1 LRSEG
6 AFLRLETKGRKT
18 SLPHIVE
25 LRFAKLGESFYL
37 FAGGAKSDWVL
48 NALNAGKARVL
59 FSSVSIEVSAR
70 AATEEERLVAE
81 KEFVRRYGKGLFERW
96 YRAPR
101 TCLCLTVAGQPQAR
115 RGSGGELDAKTTYAQ
130 WEASRRDFYADVGGA
145 FDLASEEYDFT
156 IRRNF
161 INTWIRERSI
171 DILRG
176 YTRPEDVLLEVGCG
190 TGAETV
196 EVAKN
201 VSAIIAID
209 ISQKMVD
216 LLSAKA
222 TAKGLS
228 KKIQAHRLSAA
239 DVSRVVAYLGD
250 RRIRLAYS
258 FNGALNCEPH
268 LERFVTDLH
277 ALLEPGGYFIC
288 SIRNTICLSEMLS
301 HALVMQFDKATPRK
315 RQPSMVSVGGTD
327 IPSTYYSPRRF
338 KKFFEPKFRLREMIA
353 LPALLPPAY
362 LSNYYLKARR
372 GFPLLEKLDLL
383 VSDRFPF
390 RLLGD
395 QTMFVFQK
403 A

>member
-1 LRSEG
+1 LRFEG

-25 LRFAKLGESFYL
+25 LRFAQLGESFYL
-37 FAGGAKSDWVL
+37 FAGAGRSDWVL
-48 NALNAGKARVL
+48 NALNTGRARVL
-59 FSSVSIEVSAR
+59 FSSVSIEIFAR
-70 AATEEERLVAE
+70 AATEEERLTAE
-81 KEFVRRYGKGLFERW
+81 KEFVRKYGKGLFDQW

-101 TCLCLTVAGQPQAR
+101 TCLCLTLAGQPQAR
-115 RGSGGELDAKTTYAQ
+115 RGSGGELEAKTTYAQ
-130 WEASRRDFYADVGGA
+130 WEASGRDFYADVGGA
-145 FDLASEEYDFT
+145 FDFASEEYDFT

-161 INTWIRERSI
+161 INTWIRKQSI
-171 DILRG
+171 DILRR
-176 YTRPEDVLLEVGCG
+176 YARPEDVLLEIGCG

-196 EVAKN
+196 ECAKN
-201 VSAIIAID
+201 VGAIIAID

-222 TAKGLS
+222 KAKGLS
-228 KKIQAHRLSAA
+228 KVQAHRLAAA
-239 DVSRVVAYLGD
+239 DVSGVVAYLGD
-250 RRIRLAYS
+250 RRVRLAYS
-258 FNGALNCEPH
+258 FNGALNCEPR
-268 LERFVTDLH
+268 LEKFVTDLH

-301 HALVMQFDKATPRK
+301 HALVMQFNKATPRK

-338 KKFFEPKFRLREMIA
+338 KEFFEPEFRLREMIA

-372 GFPLLEKLDLL
+372 GFPLLEKLDPL
-383 VSDRFPF
+383 VSERFPF
-390 RLLGD
+390 KLLGD